1 MVPAEQLATL
11 RILDA
16 NYNRASEGLRVVEDY
31 CRFAVSDKHLAKR
44 CKQLRHALTAALGDL
59 PEQQRL
65 AARDAA
71 ADVGAEVTTPAELQ
85 RASLAGVAGASWGRI
100 EQALRAIEEFA
111 KLLSPRLAEE
121 AKRLRYESYTLAK
134 ATATTLDS
142 QERLRAARLYVL
154 VDGDGT
160 CEALRTQADSLVQ
173 AGVDILQLRNKRLAD
188 RELLK
193 RAEILRTA
201 TAGTTTLFIMNDRPD
216 LALLSQADGVHVGQ
230 EELSVAEVRRVIGPD
245 MLVGVSTHDISQAR
259 QAVLDGASYLGCGP
273 TFPSAT
279 KSFADFPGLAF
290 LREVAAEISLPA
302 FAIGGISLE
311 NVAEVLATGFTRIA
325 VSGAILQAMSP
336 SLAAATLRNRLTLT
350 PGERAS

>member
-1 MVPAEQLATL
+1 MFPAEQLAAL

-16 NYNRASEGLRVVEDY
+16 NFNRASEGLRVVEDY
-31 CRFAVSDKHLAKR
+31 CRFALSDKHLAER
-44 CKQLRHALTAALGDL
+44 CKQLRPAMTEL

-85 RASLAGVAGASWGRI
+85 RASLAAVAGASWGRV

-111 KLLSPRLAEE
+111 KLLSPRLAAE

-134 ATATTLDS
+134 ATAATFHS

-160 CEALRTQADSLVQ
+160 CEALQTLAVSLVE
-173 AGVDILQLRNKRLAD
+173 AGVDILQLRNKQLAD

-193 RAEILRTA
+193 RAQVLRAA
-201 TAGTTTLFIMNDRPD
+201 TAGTKTLFIMNDRPD

-230 EELSVAEVRRVIGPD
+230 EELSVAEVRRVVGPE
-245 MLVGVSTHDISQAR
+245 MLIGVSTHDLSQAR

-273 TFPSAT
+273 IFPSMT
-279 KSFADFPGLAF
+279 KRFADFPGLAF
-290 LREVAAEISLPA
+290 LRAVAAEISLPA
-302 FAIGGISLE
+302 FAIGGITLE
-311 NVAEVLATGFTRIA
+311 NVAEVVATGVTRVA
-325 VSGAILQAMSP
+325 VSGAILRATSP
-336 SLAAATLRNRLTLT
+336 SLAAETLRDRLTLT
-350 PGERAS
+350 AQGSSL